1 MESLRA
7 KAKEARLATD
17 LYKATSAGNV
27 AQLTEMLVAT
37 KAKAD
42 GATTRAALSSN
53 YFSNRVMMSGTQT
66 NCSVVTVHSLS
77 VKEYNVLHVASFP
90 LE

>member
-42 GATTRAALSSN
+42 GATTRRTDALRSL
-53 YFSNRVMMSGTQT
+53 QT
-66 NCSVVTVHSLS
+66 IFQT
-77 VKEYNVLHVASFP
+77 A
-90 LE
+90 

>member
-1 MESLRA
+1 
-7 KAKEARLATD
+7 
-17 LYKATSAGNV
+17 
-27 AQLTEMLVAT
+27 
-37 KAKAD
+37 
-42 GATTRAALSSN
+42 
-53 YFSNRVMMSGTQT
+53 MMSGTQT